1 MGYDS
6 FMVAIKE
13 KAGQM
18 YYPWVEK
25 LLGLQKVASPEM
37 QKFGKVEMIVRK
49 KIGREIGETVEEP
62 VMLKRRI
69 SRKRSKS
76 LKNHGLKTKD
86 SKNKGFELISKKVR
100 NVDEEVLKVME
111 IRAKLGLDFVGK
123 EAEMTNVIRRI
134 ELEDADQCG
143 QGRGRDLHNKNYDGY
158 EDLQIVRGN
167 ATTIGKISLGL
178 GDEIDARTFGVE
190 DRHTTLDDF
199 IYDETNEAFVA
210 NQNEPSHQP
219 PPLGQSFSPL
229 PFPATSSEV
238 HPVSTSQRKR
248 TKTDNEGNTSS
259 SKTNN
264 KAVIMEKISL
274 SIDFIAAD
282 FWGVHS
288 LLEKREKNRP
298 KSEMEKR
305 EKERQSCIW
314 DAIKKTPYLDERA
327 RYKAVA

>member
-37 QKFGKVEMIVRK
+37 QKFGKHREQESEARDAEGCVHKICQANRINAEGKKEKVTVSPNFSRLEADTCFTKIPRK
-49 KIGREIGETVEEP
+49 TFKDKGKEREIGETVEEP

-134 ELEDADQCG
+134 ELEDAD
-143 QGRGRDLHNKNYDGY
+143 
-158 EDLQIVRGN
+158 
-167 ATTIGKISLGL
+167 
-178 GDEIDARTFGVE
+178 
-190 DRHTTLDDF
+190 
-199 IYDETNEAFVA
+199 
-210 NQNEPSHQP
+210 
-219 PPLGQSFSPL
+219 
-229 PFPATSSEV
+229 
-238 HPVSTSQRKR
+238 
-248 TKTDNEGNTSS
+248 
-259 SKTNN
+259 
-264 KAVIMEKISL
+264 
-274 SIDFIAAD
+274 
-282 FWGVHS
+282 
-288 LLEKREKNRP
+288 
-298 KSEMEKR
+298 
-305 EKERQSCIW
+305 
-314 DAIKKTPYLDERA
+314 
-327 RYKAVA
+327 